1 MLKSTVRAFAPA
13 PLLDVWRRLA
23 FEVEQLRNH
32 GRSLDEV
39 FFDVYAKGK
48 WGAPSDSSP
57 FFSGIGSLPK
67 ETAEYETWVA
77 AHFERTLEAEVVVDI
92 GCGDFQVWSRILKRL
107 SRPVRYIGCDIASN
121 VVAHN
126 NESFASP
133 SIEFRQLDITRDE
146 PPSGDI
152 VTIRE
157 VLQHLSN
164 DSVARTL
171 DNLRK
176 KFKTAII
183 TETVPIEPAAANL
196 DMDSGRWTR
205 DYQNSGVYVDLPPFN
220 LAVLEEH
227 RTVRP
232 SGHLFRSTL
241 VSLV

>member
-1 MLKSTVRAFAPA
+1 MRGAASPLRLSNFAIMVVHSTKFSSTFMRRANGA
-13 PLLDVWRRLA
+13 RRLTRP
-23 FEVEQLRNH
+23 L
-32 GRSLDEV
+32 
-39 FFDVYAKGK
+39 
-48 WGAPSDSSP
+48 SSP
-57 FFSGIGSLPK
+57 GSVTLPA
-67 ETAEYETWVA
+67 ETAKYEAWVGRLFREELRGSCA
-77 AHFERTLEAEVVVDI
+77 GGYWLRRFPGGIE
-92 GCGDFQVWSRILKRL
+92 ILKRL

-126 NESFASP
+126 NESFTSP

-164 DSVARTL
+164 HSVARAL
-171 DNLRK
+171 DNLQK

-183 TETVPIEPAAANL
+183 TESVPIEPAAVNL

-227 RTVRP
+227 RTIWP
-232 SGHLFRSTL
+232 SGHVFRSTL
-241 VSLV
+241 VSLA